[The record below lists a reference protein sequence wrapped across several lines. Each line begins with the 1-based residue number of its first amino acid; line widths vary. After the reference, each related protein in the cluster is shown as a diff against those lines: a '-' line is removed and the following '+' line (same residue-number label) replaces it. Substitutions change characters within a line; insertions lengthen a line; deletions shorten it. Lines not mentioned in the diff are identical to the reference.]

1 VEQLLLKRLQ
11 VNTLSTAIMEQLLS
25 TATVDMPAQQEQSVQ
40 TKQRVQLVNTTQ
52 LVQEVALVLPVQA
65 EATATKR
72 NKLLAKL
79 VSTAT

>member
-1 VEQLLLKRLQ
+1 
-11 VNTLSTAIMEQLLS
+11 MEQLLS

-52 LVQEVALVLPVQA
+52 LAQELVLVLPVQA

>member
-1 VEQLLLKRLQ
+1 
-11 VNTLSTAIMEQLLS
+11 MEQLLS

-40 TKQRVQLVNTTQ
+40 TRQRVQPVNTTQ
-52 LVQEVALVLPVQA
+52 LAQELALVLPVQV

>member
-1 VEQLLLKRLQ
+1 
-11 VNTLSTAIMEQLLS
+11 MEQLLS
-25 TATVDMPAQQEQSVQ
+25 TATVDMPAQQKQSVQ

-52 LVQEVALVLPVQA
+52 LEQEVALVLPVQA

>member
-1 VEQLLLKRLQ
+1 
-11 VNTLSTAIMEQLLS
+11 MEQLLS

-40 TKQRVQLVNTTQ
+40 TRQRVQPVNTTQ
-52 LVQEVALVLPVQA
+52 LAQELALVFPVQA

>member
-1 VEQLLLKRLQ
+1 
-11 VNTLSTAIMEQLLS
+11 MEQLLS
-25 TATVDMPAQQEQSVQ
+25 TAPVDMPAQQKQSVQ

-52 LVQEVALVLPVQA
+52 LEQEVALVLPVQA